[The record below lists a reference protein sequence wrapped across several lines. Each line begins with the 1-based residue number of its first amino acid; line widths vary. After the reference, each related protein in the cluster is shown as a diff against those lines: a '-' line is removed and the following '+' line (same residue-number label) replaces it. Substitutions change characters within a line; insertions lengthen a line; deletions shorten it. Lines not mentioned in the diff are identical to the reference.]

1 MSVGSFTKSIE
12 FNFLYPIKLRT
23 LPHLPHQPTPNMISN
38 HLSGLTGL
46 ASAPKQNAIGK
57 GDGFGFP
64 N

>member
-12 FNFLYPIKLRT
+12 FNFLYPIKLRI
-23 LPHLPHQPTPNMISN
+23 LPRLSRQPTPNLISN

-46 ASAPKQNAIGK
+46 PSAPKQNAIGK